1 MTTQEPAVRLTGI
14 QKRYGPVR
22 AVNGID
28 LTVHPGETVALLGP
42 NGAGKSTTISML
54 LGLAR
59 PDAGSVSLFGAP
71 PAEAVGAGRVGAML
85 QTVDL
90 PWYATVGELIALGRA
105 AYPRPLPTAEI
116 VAAAGLAA
124 LTGRRI
130 EKLSGGEE
138 QRARFGFALA
148 GDPELLVLDE
158 PTTGMDVPARQAFWA
173 AVRDRA
179 TAGGT
184 VLFATHYL
192 AEADEFADRV
202 VVIADGRVVADGS
215 SADVQREAAAGT
227 LTDAFLTLTNGPTSV
242 DGEQ

>member
-1 MTTQEPAVRLTGI
+1 MTTQELAVRLSGLH
-14 QKRYGPVR
+14 KRYGQVP

-28 LTVHPGETVALLGP
+28 LTVRPGEMVALLGP

-59 PDAGSVSLFGAP
+59 PDAGSVALFGE
-71 PAEAVGAGRVGAML
+71 PAAAVVRGGRVGAML
-85 QTVDL
+85 QTVEL

-105 AYPRPLPTAEI
+105 AYRQPLPVAEI

-130 EKLSGGEE
+130 EKLSGGEK
-138 QRARFGFALA
+138 QRVRFGFALA
-148 GDPELLVLDE
+148 GDPDLLVLDE

-173 AVRDRA
+173 AVRRRA
-179 TAGGT
+179 AAGGT

-202 VVIADGRVVADGS
+202 IVIAHGRVVADGTS
-215 SADVQREAAAGT
+215 GEVQRAAAARTLTEAFLALTEAAEEA
-227 LTDAFLTLTNGPTSV
+227 
-242 DGEQ
+242 